1 MANTKLSEERIGQ
14 LKEAKQNIDM
24 LSELVGGILDGKFS
38 SAEIGR
44 RLGLSPTA
52 MQNNIK
58 NSFLPRLHKLRA
70 LSDESLAEVLRM
82 AATPYEKLFYAIF
95 GISYKYHGF
104 VFLSENTEGTL
115 KETVSKCLTLQEQEI
130 LSKHYG
136 LSGERPLTY
145 KEIGEEYGFPQAKSK
160 QIVGAAIRRLR
171 HPDVWKKICP
181 AYEICVKTEEKV
193 DILAHRNEQL
203 LERYKKAKDA
213 CSYLETE
220 NALLEKEIRSPE
232 EENVLQDLLGQTIS
246 QAPLESLGVSP
257 RLVHLLKLRGN
268 CNTIGDVAA
277 LTAAEAR
284 CMHGM
289 GVKSFQELK
298 GALDKLGIGFSENPG
313 KKVAAFIKSTLVVLE
328 RENGLY
334 NGYVCKDGKASCVF
348 ETAGDALFGEIK
360 QFTADG
366 YMVKCLGKERER
378 DFMESKKT
386 WGKLVERI

>member
-1 MANTKLSEERIGQ
+1 M
-14 LKEAKQNIDM
+14 
-24 LSELVGGILDGKFS
+24 
-38 SAEIGR
+38 
-44 RLGLSPTA
+44 
-52 MQNNIK
+52 
-58 NSFLPRLHKLRA
+58 
-70 LSDESLAEVLRM
+70 
-82 AATPYEKLFYAIF
+82 
-95 GISYKYHGF
+95 
-104 VFLSENTEGTL
+104 
-115 KETVSKCLTLQEQEI
+115 
-130 LSKHYG
+130 SKHYG
-136 LSGERPLTY
+136 LSGDRPLTY
-145 KEIGEEYGFPQAKSK
+145 KEIGEEYGFHYGKSK
-160 QIVGAAIRRLR
+160 QIVGTAIRKLR
-171 HPDVWKKICP
+171 RPDVWEKICP
-181 AYEICVKTEEKV
+181 AYKICIKTEEKV

-203 LERYKKAKDA
+203 LKRYKKAKDA
-213 CSYLETE
+213 CSCLETE

-246 QAPLESLGVSP
+246 QTPIESLGISP
-257 RLVHLLKLRGN
+257 RLAHLLKLRGN

-313 KKVAAFIKSTLVVLE
+313 KKVAAFIKPTLVVLE